1 MSKKSL
7 SQFPPSKLNDKRD
20 VDDDDDDDD
29 DEDDVVISPKL
40 TKNYKKPE
48 QKPLRGAGGLN
59 DSFGRGEGG
68 GGGRSLGNSHERDS
82 FLNAFLDRDANMK
95 HGMCSYN
102 NNFVNSSFQMI
113 VLNSKAKILIQPLIK
128 ASSLLIK
135 LIYV

>member
-1 MSKKSL
+1 MSKKSI
-7 SQFPPSKLNDKRD
+7 SQFPPSKLNDEGD
-20 VDDDDDDDD
+20 LDDDDD

>member
-7 SQFPPSKLNDKRD
+7 SLFPPSKLNK
-20 VDDDDDDDD
+20 DDDDDD

-48 QKPLRGAGGLN
+48 QKPQRGLN
-59 DSFGRGEGG
+59 DSFG

-95 HGMCSYN
+95 HGMR
-102 NNFVNSSFQMI
+102 M
-113 VLNSKAKILIQPLIK
+113 
-128 ASSLLIK
+128 LL
-135 LIYV
+135 L